1 MQRGTIYKNC
11 EGYEEGA
18 VMYDDCSNK
27 YGVYI
32 RLIFTKFPTA
42 FGQKMITTPL
52 NTKRAIIHGMI
63 YGDKIKIGI
72 PP

>member
-42 FGQKMITTPL
+42 FGHKNDNYPL
-52 NTKRAIIHGMI
+52 EYKTGNNTWDDLRG
-63 YGDKIKIGI
+63 
-72 PP
+72 